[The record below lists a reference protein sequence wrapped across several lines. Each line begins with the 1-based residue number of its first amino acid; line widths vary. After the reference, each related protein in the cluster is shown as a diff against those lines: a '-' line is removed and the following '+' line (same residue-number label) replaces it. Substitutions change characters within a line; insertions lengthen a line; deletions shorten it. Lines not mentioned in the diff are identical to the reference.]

1 MRESGG
7 IRSTTVPATHVPPS
21 NPMKTILAATLA
33 LSLAACATANTAT
46 PEPATTTTTMTTT
59 VATTPSAALN
69 PVGAYE
75 FATQVNGEAVSGTME
90 ITGTPGAYGG
100 RVATNHFPEFAV
112 RSVSAAGQEMTV
124 VAETPNG
131 SVTFRM
137 AFTGPAFTGSWSLGG
152 DSGAITGR
160 RTR

>member
-1 MRESGG
+1 
-7 IRSTTVPATHVPPS
+7 
-21 NPMKTILAATLA
+21 MKTILAATLA
-33 LSLAACATANTAT
+33 LGLAACATANTGT
-46 PEPATTTTTMTTT
+46 PAPETTATTMTTT

-75 FATQVNGEAVSGTME
+75 FATQVGGQDVTGTME
-90 ITGTPGAYGG
+90 ITGTPGAYTG
-100 RVATNHFPEFAV
+100 RLVTNHFPEFPV
-112 RSVSAAGQEMTV
+112 RSASAAGQEMTV

-131 SVTFRM
+131 NVTFRLTFTGN
-137 AFTGPAFTGSWSLGG
+137 AFTGGWTQGG

>member
-1 MRESGG
+1 
-7 IRSTTVPATHVPPS
+7 
-21 NPMKTILAATLA
+21 MKAILAATLA
-33 LSLAACATANTAT
+33 LSLAACATANTGSPTPDAT
-46 PEPATTTTTMTTT
+46 VTTTTTTTA
-59 VATTPSAALN
+59 ATTSSTALN

-75 FATQVNGEAVSGTME
+75 FATQVNGDAVTGTME

-100 RVATNHFPEFAV
+100 RIVSNHFPEFPV
-112 RSVSAAGQEMTV
+112 RSASAAGQEMTV

-131 SVTFRM
+131 NVTFRM

-152 DSGAITGR
+152 DTGAITGR